1 VPVFVVGM
9 PRSGTTLTEQI
20 LASHP
25 RVHGAGERGFAG
37 RAYASLPRIMQ
48 REATP
53 IECVV
58 DASPD
63 HVRAAA
69 TVHLQRLHDV
79 ADASGHDPANV
90 DRIVDKLPDNYQLL
104 GWIVTAFPNAKIIWA
119 RRDPRDIAVSCWQTQ
134 FAKIQWACHHDHI
147 AHRLEQHERLMEH
160 WQRVLPVP
168 ILVSDYE
175 ALVADQEAR
184 SRELV
189 DFAGLEWNEAC
200 LRFNETERVVRT
212 ASVTQVREPI
222 YSRSVERWR
231 RYEVVLADVFKR
243 VTIGT

>member
-1 VPVFVVGM
+1 M

-25 RVHGAGERGFAG
+25 RVHGAGERGFAM
-37 RAYASLPRIMQ
+37 RAYGSLPRIMR

-53 IECVV
+53 VECVV
-58 DASPD
+58 DAAPE
-63 HVRAAA
+63 HVRQAA
-69 TVHLQRLHDV
+69 TGHLKRLREV
-79 ADASGHDPANV
+79 AATAGGDPANI
-90 DRIVDKLPDNYQLL
+90 DRVVDKMPDNYQLL
-104 GWIVTAFPNAKIIWA
+104 GWIVTAFPNAKIVWA

-134 FAKIQWACHHDHI
+134 FAKIQWAFHHDHI
-147 AHRLEQHERLMEH
+147 AHRLEQHERLMSH

-168 ILVSDYE
+168 MLVSKYE
-175 ALVADQEAR
+175 ELVADQEVR

-189 DFAGLEWNEAC
+189 DFVGLGWDDAC
-200 LRFNETERVVRT
+200 LRFNETDRVVRT

-231 RYEVVLADVFKR
+231 RYEDVLADVFKR